1 MGRFNLVLALGAALS
16 LVSCADT
23 YRVDDGSGRSRVLK
37 ADQRIILTKP
47 RGESA
52 PTVAVVCAEPNPD
65 VAVGRNVTVNV
76 TGKAG
81 AGQAAVPAS
90 GELQVGT
97 AVTETLHELKRS
109 NAIQVLR
116 DIGYRVCEA
125 YLNGAIGDEE
135 YARVLHATGTVITA
149 FLAIDALREF
159 KDTPEAAK
167 AIAKIVEL
175 VATLPGPM
183 GLEAQNGGSRSA
195 RQ

>member
-1 MGRFNLVLALGAALS
+1 M
-16 LVSCADT
+16 
-23 YRVDDGSGRSRVLK
+23 
-37 ADQRIILTKP
+37 
-47 RGESA
+47 
-52 PTVAVVCAEPNPD
+52 
-65 VAVGRNVTVNV
+65 
-76 TGKAG
+76 
-81 AGQAAVPAS
+81 
-90 GELQVGT
+90 
-97 AVTETLHELKRS
+97 
-109 NAIQVLR
+109 
-116 DIGYRVCEA
+116 CEA

>member
-1 MGRFNLVLALGAALS
+1 MGRFIVAFALGAVLS
-16 LVSCADT
+16 LVACADT
-23 YRVDDGSGRSRVLK
+23 YRVDDESGRSRVLK

-52 PTVAVVCAEPNPD
+52 RTATVACAEPNPD
-65 VAVGRNVTVNV
+65 IAVGRNVTVNV

-81 AGQAAVPAS
+81 AGQAATPAT

-125 YLNGAIGDEE
+125 YLNGAIGEEE
-135 YARVLHATGTVITA
+135 YARVLHATGTVVTA

-159 KDTPEAAK
+159 KDRPEAAQ
-167 AIAKIVEL
+167 AIEKIVEL
-175 VATLPGPM
+175 VATLPGPT
-183 GLEAQNGGSRSA
+183 GLGGQNGGSRGA
-195 RQ
+195 HQ